1 MKINN
6 FRQYIMLLKSVTKE
20 DIEATKKDT
29 SKGKKKGLSEY
40 QRGFYNGVILQ
51 LDKIYD
57 DCKKYEWKLN
67 PPFPT
72 KTEKQK

>member
-20 DIEATKKDT
+20 DKKATKNDI
-29 SKGKKKGLSEY
+29 SEGKMKGLTKY
-40 QRGFYNGVILQ
+40 QRGFYDGAILQ

-67 PPFPT
+67 TERPPF
-72 KTEKQK
+72 KS